1 MEEDRQVPSP
11 PGLTNRHF
19 LSDRK
24 RRTLMSLRRRD
35 LTTPFGSQPMSAL
48 SLLRDWR
55 RQVQDE
61 LLPGLH
67 GHQSKALADMS
78 FAMTIA
84 DHCWAGKLAVAVP
97 GDARPAHVKRRIE
110 RTLANDRID
119 PDSVWPE
126 LAGAILDGRPGGPV
140 VLILDETPNRN
151 ALRCM
156 KIPQA

>member
-1 MEEDRQVPSP
+1 
-11 PGLTNRHF
+11 LATRHF

-24 RRTLMSLRRRD
+24 RRRLMGLRRRD
-35 LTTPFGSQPMSAL
+35 STTPFGSPPMRAL

-55 RQVQDE
+55 RQVRDE

-67 GHQSKALADMS
+67 GHQSNALADLS

-97 GDARPAHVKRRIE
+97 GDARPASVKRRIE

-119 PDSVWPE
+119 PGSAWSQ
-126 LAGAILDGRPGGPV
+126 LARAILGGRAGGPV
-140 VLILDETPNRN
+140 VLIL
-151 ALRCM
+151 
-156 KIPQA
+156 